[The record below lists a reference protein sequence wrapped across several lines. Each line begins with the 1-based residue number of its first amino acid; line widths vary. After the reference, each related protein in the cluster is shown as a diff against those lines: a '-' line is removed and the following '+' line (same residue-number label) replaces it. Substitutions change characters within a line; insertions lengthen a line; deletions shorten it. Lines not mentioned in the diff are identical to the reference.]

1 MISVLNES
9 GDRRTAELMAVLLVG
24 GLGTRLRSVVPDAPK
39 PMASVG
45 DRSFLELLV
54 MQLRNQKIRKL
65 VMCTG
70 YLGDQIEREFV
81 DGSAFDVS
89 ISYSREQ
96 RALGT
101 AGALHLAAAQL
112 SDAEEFIVMNG
123 DSFLEVDFNELLKF
137 HRSHGA
143 IATLAARRVEDAA
156 RFGTLEVSKDGR
168 VTGFHEK
175 TEREAPGVIN
185 GGVYIFDRA
194 ILDHIQPGNS
204 SLEREVFPRVLR
216 LGVYAKEVNGLF
228 IDIGTPEDY
237 ARAQGLYEQL
247 KSSADAAK
255 K

>member
-9 GDRRTAELMAVLLVG
+9 TELREVELKAVLLVG
-24 GLGTRLRSVVPDAPK
+24 GLGTRLRSVVPDSPK
-39 PMASVG
+39 PLASVG
-45 DRSFLELLV
+45 DKSFLDLLV
-54 MQLRNQKIRKL
+54 LQLRNQGIRKL

-70 YLGDQIEREFV
+70 YLGDQIEREFL
-81 DGSAFDVS
+81 DGSALGVS

-123 DSFLEVDFNELLKF
+123 DSFLEVDFNDLLKF

-143 IATLAARRVEDAA
+143 VATLAARRVEDAA
-156 RFGTLEVSKDGR
+156 RFGTLEIAKDGR

-175 TEREAPGVIN
+175 TERESPGVIN
-185 GGVYIFDRA
+185 GGVYIFDKA
-194 ILDHIQPGNS
+194 ILDLIQPGNS

-216 LGVYAKEVNGLF
+216 LGVYAKEVKGMF

-237 ARAQGLYEQL
+237 VRAKKLYDQL
-247 KSSADAAK
+247 KSSALASK